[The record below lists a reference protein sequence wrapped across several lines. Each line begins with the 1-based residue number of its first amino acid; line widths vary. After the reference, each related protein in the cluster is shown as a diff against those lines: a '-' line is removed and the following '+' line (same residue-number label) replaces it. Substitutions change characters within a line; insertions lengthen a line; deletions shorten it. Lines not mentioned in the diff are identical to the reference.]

1 MKTGLKTKLLAFSF
15 LFFAII
21 VGAGFWAWSWWQ
33 RKNAPFVCPIAWQ
46 YCRKAKLVQ
55 LPSGK
60 PAIGFVVPQ
69 GTEVLASVGGQAI
82 QGGYRR
88 ADGQVSQTVR
98 IKATDGRQLSYAFVG
113 QALVQMQTVA
123 PGQPLGRVKSQAEAV
138 KGTGANLVVYL
149 LSQEGEVEPL
159 ELKDFRPAR

>member
-1 MKTGLKTKLLAFSF
+1 MKIGLKTRPLALIFLLSV
-15 LFFAII
+15 II
-21 VGAGFWAWSWWQ
+21 VGIGFWTWSWWQ
-33 RKNAPFVCPIAWQ
+33 RKNAPFVCPVVWQ
-46 YCRKAKLVQ
+46 YCRRARSVQ

-60 PAIGFVVPQ
+60 PAIGFVVPE

-98 IKATDGRQLSYAFVG
+98 IKTSNGRQLSYAFVG

-159 ELKDFRPAR
+159 ELKDFRPSR